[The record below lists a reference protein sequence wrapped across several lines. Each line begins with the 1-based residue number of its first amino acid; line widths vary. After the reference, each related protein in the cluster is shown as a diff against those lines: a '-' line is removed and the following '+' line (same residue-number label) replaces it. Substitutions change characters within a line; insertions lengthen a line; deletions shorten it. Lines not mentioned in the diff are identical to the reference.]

1 MYRGIAVIMA
11 AAALLAACGGSGPA
25 RSTASGRAA
34 TPAPAPPAPAPAARA
49 AALPGSCEDGVPTS
63 MVSDAVGRPVQL
75 QKSTPSGRS
84 LSCWYAVPGASA
96 SSPLGTITV
105 VYTLLDRVPTSDEV
119 DQFLKGLRKDL
130 GEADIIKDSSQQP
143 VPGLGDRA
151 VYIVSRLEVQG
162 ATGSVWELAAV
173 RDRLLVDFG
182 MYTISGTPVPIQGD
196 RDRMSPVVRRAI
208 G

>member
-1 MYRGIAVIMA
+1 
-11 AAALLAACGGSGPA
+11 
-25 RSTASGRAA
+25 
-34 TPAPAPPAPAPAARA
+34 
-49 AALPGSCEDGVPTS
+49 
-63 MVSDAVGRPVQL
+63 MVSEAVGRPVQL

-96 SSPLGTITV
+96 SSPLGAITV

-151 VYIVSRLEVQG
+151 VYVVSRLEVPG

-182 MYTISGTPVPIQGD
+182 MYTISGAPVPIQGD
-196 RDRMSPVVRRAI
+196 RDRMSTVVRRAI